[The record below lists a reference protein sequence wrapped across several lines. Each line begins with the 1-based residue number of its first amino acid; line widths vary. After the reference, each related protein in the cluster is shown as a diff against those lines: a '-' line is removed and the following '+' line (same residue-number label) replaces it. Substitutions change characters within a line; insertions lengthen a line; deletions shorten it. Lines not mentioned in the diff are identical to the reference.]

1 MHATE
6 WEFRHRFWIIFGLF
20 SLAFFGYFVDHRN
33 ASEALVGALAP
44 HAGTPRR
51 LELLRAILG
60 CGALLTVAA
69 AAVRS
74 WAAAYLRSEVVH
86 DTVVRTE
93 GLVADGPYRRVR
105 NPLYLGN
112 VLLSLG
118 MALLASRLG
127 AVLLVVGQTLFLLRL
142 IGREEAALAAAEG
155 DRFAAYR
162 AAVPRLVPALTPRV
176 PAASATP
183 HWGQGFVGEAFTWIL
198 AAATAAFAIT
208 LNPRILLPSVGA
220 GLAVYWILFL
230 VWKRRGRASPRAAA
244 D

>member
-86 DTVVRTE
+86 DTVVRDPKPE
-93 GLVADGPYRRVR
+93 FGYDNGFIACGVI
-105 NPLYLGN
+105 N
-112 VLLSLG
+112 
-118 MALLASRLG
+118 
-127 AVLLVVGQTLFLLRL
+127 
-142 IGREEAALAAAEG
+142 RE
-155 DRFAAYR
+155 
-162 AAVPRLVPALTPRV
+162 
-176 PAASATP
+176 
-183 HWGQGFVGEAFTWIL
+183 
-198 AAATAAFAIT
+198 
-208 LNPRILLPSVGA
+208 
-220 GLAVYWILFL
+220 
-230 VWKRRGRASPRAAA
+230 
-244 D
+244 